1 MKRVYTL
8 YRVSTTRQVD
18 VVKDDIPMQRIAC
31 REFADRFPDWEIV
44 REFEEKG
51 ISGYKVSASKRDAII
66 DLREAAERK
75 EFDVLLVFMFDRLGR
90 KEDETPFVLQ
100 WFVEHGVEMWSVN
113 EGQQKIE
120 SSGDKLMNFI
130 RFWQAAGESEKTSIR
145 VKTRLQQMTEE
156 GLYTGGNY
164 PYGYQLVSTGR
175 KNKKGHEM
183 RDLAIEPAE
192 AELVRRIFR
201 YTTNEGYGS
210 YKLADMLNREGHRT
224 HSGAM
229 FQSNTIRRILRNQ
242 IYIGYLVNGEARSE
256 RIEALRIVSDEEFK
270 LAQKILDERTHAED
284 EKRTIAMT
292 NKGRTLLNGNIF
304 CAHCGCRLATSR
316 YKETYRRKDGT
327 ITEVEYA
334 RYICYHRSRGL
345 NDCDGATTYKA
356 DKIDNTV
363 IELMRDIFSKI
374 SGCPEEEKIKSAYDK
389 MMAANHTMQRT
400 IEQELKKSQ
409 KQLEGLR
416 AEIGKVLAGDSIFT
430 QEDLTLCLQKLKT
443 DIAGY
448 EERLKQLKDE
458 EHQKKEV
465 ADNVI
470 PAYQQFKTWANEFDA
485 ASFETKKMIAS
496 QLIKRVEVKKG
507 YKLHIELNITYQQ
520 FLEGWSSTQWTAIGE
535 INAIA

>member
-44 REFEEKG
+44 KEFEEKG
-51 ISGYKVSASKRDAII
+51 VSGYKVSAKNRDAII

-100 WFVEHGVEMWSVN
+100 WFVEHGIEMWSVN

-164 PYGYQLVSTGR
+164 PYGYQLVSSGR

-192 AELVRRIFR
+192 AEVVRRIFR
-201 YTTNEGYGS
+201 YTVQEGYGS
-210 YKLADMLNREGHRT
+210 YQLADMLNREGHRT

-229 FQSNTIRRILRNQ
+229 FQSNTIRRILRNP

-256 RIEALRIVSDEEFK
+256 RIEALRIVSDEEFN
-270 LAQKILDERTHAED
+270 LAQKILDERTHAGD

-292 NKGRTLLNGNIF
+292 NKGRALLSGNIF

-316 YKETYRRKDGT
+316 YKETYQRKDGT
-327 ITEVEYA
+327 STYVEYG
-334 RYICYHRSRGL
+334 RYVCYHRSRGL

-356 DKIDNTV
+356 DKIDKAV
-363 IELMRDIFSKI
+363 IELMRDIFSRI

-389 MMAANHTMQRT
+389 MMAANHSMQRT
-400 IEQELKKSQ
+400 LEQELQKSR
-409 KQLEGLR
+409 KQLEVLR
-416 AEIGKVLAGDSIFT
+416 TEIGKVLAGESIFT
-430 QEDLTLCLQKLKT
+430 QEDLTISLQKLKT
-443 DIAGY
+443 DIADY

-458 EHQKKEV
+458 DLQKKEV
-465 ADNVI
+465 ANSVI
-470 PAYQQFKTWANEFDA
+470 PAYQQFKTWASEFDDS
-485 ASFETKKMIAS
+485 SFETKKMIAS
-496 QLIKRVEVKKG
+496 QLIKRVEVSKG
-507 YKLHIELNITYQQ
+507 YRLNIELNITYQQ
-520 FLEGWSSTQWTAIGE
+520 FLEGWTATSKID
-535 INAIA
+535 AIA